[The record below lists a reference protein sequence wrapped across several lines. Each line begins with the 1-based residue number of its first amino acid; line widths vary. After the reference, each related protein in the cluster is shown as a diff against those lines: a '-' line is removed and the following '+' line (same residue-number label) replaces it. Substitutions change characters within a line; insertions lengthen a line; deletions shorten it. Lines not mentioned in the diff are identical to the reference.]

1 MFAKTVVMVEKTI
14 LPFATAYLV
23 ESPATA
29 VMNIIYTQWWAV
41 KGAPKRP
48 DTFESLIKIK
58 PVDENRKC
66 SHFWKAYSMPFCVEY
81 AKHEHYI
88 L

>member
-1 MFAKTVVMVEKTI
+1 MSFKLFI
-14 LPFATAYLV
+14 
-23 ESPATA
+23 
-29 VMNIIYTQWWAV
+29 Q
-41 KGAPKRP
+41 GAPKRP

>member
-1 MFAKTVVMVEKTI
+1 MPYSAQEKYAQSS
-14 LPFATAYLV
+14 FHLV
-23 ESPATA
+23 R
-29 VMNIIYTQWWAV
+29 IRDV
-41 KGAPKRP
+41 KAEAGSDGSKVHIQGGPKRP

>member
-1 MFAKTVVMVEKTI
+1 MRDVQLNLSHFQ
-14 LPFATAYLV
+14 
-23 ESPATA
+23 S
-29 VMNIIYTQWWAV
+29 NIQ
-41 KGAPKRP
+41 GAPKRP
-48 DTFESLIKIK
+48 DTFESLVKIK

>member
-1 MFAKTVVMVEKTI
+1 MNVFELFSRKKAVFQCFF
-14 LPFATAYLV
+14 LPKLVCATA
-23 ESPATA
+23 
-29 VMNIIYTQWWAV
+29 IIQ
-41 KGAPKRP
+41 GAPKRP